1 MESEKQADD
10 NKASMLNLPDGV
22 VDIVEYKKYVALSRL
37 PILNKGRKYQSIED
51 DDLVIDLARFDH
63 HIKQLIS
70 HLSAE
75 EQEHIIDQKAKYRKA
90 LGQMNMAK
98 RKAFGNKLERGLKNT
113 FLEQR
118 MDDVIELFGRMFDIQ
133 EVTQI
138 INEEWNTPVSKAT
151 VSDFRQ
157 KYFKEIEQRQ
167 ERYKNNYQ
175 HLRLTH
181 KTSRLE
187 EMSYLYQTAK
197 MRYKESESI
206 ADYNLMLRTMEQIRK
221 EIEGDRLTIN
231 GVTQFKF
238 DDELKQHMQNEIFS
252 KLVLKEIILG
262 RFAARMNTSVERLV
276 SSLNRSYYAKF
287 MSPEIKNSEILYPS
301 MVNYDFNKIERFNRQ
316 RNIEEAE
323 EVKEEVKEFE
333 EKVEERSNADN
344 IKRIL
349 KAKIQQKQM
358 MIKER
363 ANKINADVEAVKARK
378 E

>member
-1 MESEKQADD
+1 MEGEKQDQD
-10 NKASMLNLPDGV
+10 NKATLLDLPEGV
-22 VDIVEYKKYVALSRL
+22 IDIVEYKKYIAFSRL
-37 PILNKGRKYQSIED
+37 PILNKGRRYQSIED
-51 DDLVIDLARFDH
+51 DDLIIDLARFDH
-63 HIKQLIS
+63 HIKELIS
-70 HLSAE
+70 HLSPE
-75 EQEHIIDQKAKYRKA
+75 EQEFIIDQKAKYRKA

-98 RKAFGNKLERGLKNT
+98 RKAFGNELKRGLKNT

-231 GVTQFKF
+231 GASQFKF
-238 DDELKQHMQNEIFS
+238 DDELKQHMQNEVFS

-276 SSLNRSYYAKF
+276 SSLNRSYYSKF

-301 MVNYDFNKIERFNRQ
+301 MVNYDFVKIERFNRQ

-323 EVKEEVKEFE
+323 EVAEEEQAFE
-333 EKVEERSNADN
+333 AKVEERSNADN
-344 IKRIL
+344 IKKIL

-358 MIKER
+358 LIKEK
-363 ANKINADVEAVKARK
+363 ATKINADVEAVKARK
-378 E
+378 